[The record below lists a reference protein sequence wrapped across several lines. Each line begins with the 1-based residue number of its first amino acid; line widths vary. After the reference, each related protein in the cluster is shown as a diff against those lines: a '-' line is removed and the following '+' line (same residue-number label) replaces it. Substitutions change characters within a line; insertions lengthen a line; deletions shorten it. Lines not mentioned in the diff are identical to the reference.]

1 MLQCCKNVKIGLDNG
16 RLKQKRPKAIL
27 NESDIFVEKV
37 EMNHLKAAPLS
48 EGDRKMNH
56 KPLVYT

>member
-1 MLQCCKNVKIGLDNG
+1 MGTVQQKKWKYAADHCKNVKIGMDNG

-37 EMNHLKAAPLS
+37 EMNHLKAAP
-48 EGDRKMNH
+48 
-56 KPLVYT
+56 